1 MIAPMPSEPAC
12 VIVTVTVPPGATDR
26 GEIDLLAEGPS
37 TVTSLSPPTS
47 GVLSGPRRNM
57 PENSPSPGVVGA
69 VTVYVKG
76 DGAWKRLN
84 LTVPA
89 AGSLTFTASRLLSS

>member
-1 MIAPMPSEPAC
+1 
-12 VIVTVTVPPGATDR
+12 VPPIAV
-26 GEIDLLAEGPS
+26 EIDLLAEGPAGLVGAS
-37 TVTSLSPPTS
+37 TVTSRSPPTS

-57 PENSPSPGVVGA
+57 PENSPSPGVLGA

-89 AGSLTFTASRLLSS
+89 EG

>member
-1 MIAPMPSEPAC
+1 MAGKSTCWRSAP
-12 VIVTVTVPPGATDR
+12 
-26 GEIDLLAEGPS
+26 EIDLLAEGPAGPVGPSTS

-57 PENSPSPGVVGA
+57 PENSPSPGVLGA

-89 AGSLTFTASRLLSS
+89 EG

>member
-26 GEIDLLAEGPS
+26 GEIDLLAEGPAGLVGAS
-37 TVTSLSPPTS
+37 TVTRLSPPTFS
-47 GVLSGPRRNM
+47 GSSSGLKRNM
-57 PENSPSPGVVGA
+57 PENRPSPGVLGA

-76 DGAWKRLN
+76 DGASKRMN

-89 AGSLTFTASRLLSS
+89 AG